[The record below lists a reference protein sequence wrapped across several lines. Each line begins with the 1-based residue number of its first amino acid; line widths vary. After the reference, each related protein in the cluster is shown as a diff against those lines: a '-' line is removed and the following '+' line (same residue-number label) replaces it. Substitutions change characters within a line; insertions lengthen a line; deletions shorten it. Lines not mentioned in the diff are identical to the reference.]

1 MTTLTRHDVAETF
14 NTAGLAPEDDL
25 ALTGPHPEDPEAS
38 ETFAVWLYDGERDL
52 GMTLRIHPDRGIAS
66 GWATLFLPGGR
77 IVNAEPEQAPFDR
90 PDQPETEHVKYRCV
104 EPFRRWTYRLV
115 DLPVAET
122 TDEAMASGEV
132 VWGEPTTTV
141 SLELDGTTVAP
152 AWIQGSLLPEAAK
165 AMEQRVGLWIAGRLN
180 AGMSRTAF
188 RYDQAL
194 SARGTVR
201 VGDETFE
208 FHGHGLRGHVRGVRR
223 LDGFKSHTWV
233 GAVFPASGRAVG
245 LQCHIGHDTP
255 GGYEFSESYV
265 YQDGQLHAT
274 RAIYAPPVSRDDPHA
289 PFVIEVACDALGLT
303 RITGH
308 DARVQWISMGA
319 LGLGTPAPD
328 TMRRLG
334 RVADAPTAMSQAVSC
349 FDWDGDP
356 GYGVVERSG

>member
-1 MTTLTRHDVAETF
+1 
-14 NTAGLAPEDDL
+14 
-25 ALTGPHPEDPEAS
+25 
-38 ETFAVWLYDGERDL
+38 
-52 GMTLRIHPDRGIAS
+52 
-66 GWATLFLPGGR
+66 TLFLPGGR

-201 VGDETFE
+201 V
-208 FHGHGLRGHVRGVRR
+208 
-223 LDGFKSHTWV
+223 
-233 GAVFPASGRAVG
+233 
-245 LQCHIGHDTP
+245 
-255 GGYEFSESYV
+255 
-265 YQDGQLHAT
+265 
-274 RAIYAPPVSRDDPHA
+274 
-289 PFVIEVACDALGLT
+289 
-303 RITGH
+303 
-308 DARVQWISMGA
+308 
-319 LGLGTPAPD
+319 
-328 TMRRLG
+328 
-334 RVADAPTAMSQAVSC
+334 
-349 FDWDGDP
+349 
-356 GYGVVERSG
+356 